1 MQHVAQFLVI
11 VAPVSEVKSISLPQ
25 RTYQRIAV
33 FAADLADL
41 ISMSRVEGHGRPQ
54 ERVR

>member
-1 MQHVAQFLVI
+1 VQHIAQFLVI
-11 VAPVSEVKSISLPQ
+11 VAPVSEVGSISLPL

-33 FAADLADL
+33 FAPDLTGL